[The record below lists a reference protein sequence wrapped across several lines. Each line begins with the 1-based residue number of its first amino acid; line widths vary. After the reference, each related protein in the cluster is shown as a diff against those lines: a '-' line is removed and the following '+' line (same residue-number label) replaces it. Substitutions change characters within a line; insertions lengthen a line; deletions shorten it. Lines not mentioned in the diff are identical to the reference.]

1 MYRKKLYYYKK
12 QRGDKMNI
20 NRISKRFL
28 LYTIISAAVLA
39 IAFSGCGM
47 RSAETAGEGIF
58 EEKEAMLLQEVPAM
72 EMATEESGDYDY
84 VEEEEYSDEAR
95 YSDTTNTMERKVIKT
110 AYLELEIEDGKFEKI
125 VFDITRLAENNGGFI
140 SHTQSH
146 SDSDGNLTSG
156 SITLRIPQDNYNSAL
171 DLVKEMGTVKS
182 ISVSGQDITQEYT
195 DLESRL
201 RNMEAQEEILLDL
214 MAQSKDV
221 SDSIEVQHELSYV
234 QEQIEIIKGRMNYLD
249 NMVSFSTIDIYLYEP
264 EPITSPSGWGFLEAL
279 RQGLRGAVTV
289 FNAILVFVIA
299 ASPIFIFIVIILLII
314 WLIIRSRRRRR
325 ARIEKK

>member
-1 MYRKKLYYYKK
+1 
-12 QRGDKMNI
+12 MNI
-20 NRISKRFL
+20 NRLSKRFL
-28 LYTIISAAVLA
+28 LFTIISVAVLA
-39 IAFSGCGM
+39 IAFTGCGM

-58 EEKEAMLLQEVPAM
+58 EEKEAMLLEEAPAM
-72 EMATEESGDYDY
+72 EMAGEDSAVY
-84 VEEEEYSDEAR
+84 EEERVYSDEVQ
-95 YSDTTNTMERKVIKT
+95 YSDTPSTVDRKVIKT

-140 SHTQSH
+140 SHTQSY
-146 SDSDGNLTSG
+146 SDMDGNLTSG
-156 SITLRIPQDNYNSAL
+156 SITIRIPQDKYNSAL
-171 DLVKEMGTVKS
+171 DLVKGMGTIKS

-221 SDSIEVQHELSYV
+221 SDSIEVQRELSHV
-234 QEQIEIIKGRMNYLD
+234 QEQVEVLKGRMNYLD

-264 EPITSPSGWGFLEAL
+264 EPITTSSGWGFLEAL
-279 RQGLRGAVTV
+279 KRGLRGAVTA
-289 FNAILVFVIA
+289 FNAMLVFVIA
-299 ASPIFIFIVIILLII
+299 GSPIFIFIVIILIVI

-325 ARIEKK
+325 IRVEKK

>member
-1 MYRKKLYYYKK
+1 
-12 QRGDKMNI
+12 MNI

-58 EEKEAMLLQEVPAM
+58 EEKEAMLLQEAPAM
-72 EMATEESGDYDY
+72 EMT
-84 VEEEEYSDEAR
+84 VEDSAIDKERAYSDEAYNDEVQ
-95 YSDTTNTMERKVIKT
+95 YSDAPGTADRKVIKT
-110 AYLELEIEDGKFEKI
+110 ACMELEIEDGKFEKI

-140 SHTQSH
+140 SHTQSY
-146 SDSDGNLTSG
+146 SDADGNLTSG

-221 SDSIEVQHELSYV
+221 SDSIEVQRELSHV
-234 QEQIEIIKGRMNYLD
+234 QEQVEVIKGRMNYLN

-264 EPITSPSGWGFLEAL
+264 EPITTSSGWGFLEAL
-279 RQGLRGAVTV
+279 RRGLRGAVTA

-299 ASPIFIFIVIILLII
+299 GSPVFIFITIILIVI

>member
-1 MYRKKLYYYKK
+1 MK
-12 QRGDKMNI
+12 I
-20 NRISKRFL
+20 NRITKRFL
-28 LYTIISAAVLA
+28 LFIIISALVLS
-39 IAFSGCGM
+39 IAFAGCGI
-47 RSAETAGEGIF
+47 RSVSPAEGDFF
-58 EEKEAMLLQEVPAM
+58 EEKEAGYIAEDQTM
-72 EMATEESGDYDY
+72 EMASEDYDN
-84 VEEEEYSDEAR
+84 VEEEEYNDEIR

-140 SHTQSH
+140 SHTQSY

-156 SITLRIPQDNYNSAL
+156 SITLRIPKDKYSSSL
-171 DLVKEMGTVKS
+171 DLVKGMGTVKS
-182 ISVSGQDITQEYT
+182 IEVSGQDVTQEYT

-214 MAQSKDV
+214 MAQSKNV
-221 SDSIEVQHELSYV
+221 SDSIEVQRELNYV
-234 QEQIEIIKGRMNYLD
+234 QEQVEIIKGRMNYLD

-264 EPITSPSGWGFLEAL
+264 EPITTSSGWGFLEAL
-279 RQGLRGAVTV
+279 KQGLRGAVTV

-299 ASPIFIFIVIILLII
+299 ASPIFIFIVIILIVI

-325 ARIEKK
+325 TRIEKK

>member
-1 MYRKKLYYYKK
+1 
-12 QRGDKMNI
+12 MNI

-47 RSAETAGEGIF
+47 RSAETAGGGIF
-58 EEKEAMLLQEVPAM
+58 EEKEAMLLEEAPAM
-72 EMATEESGDYDY
+72 EMA
-84 VEEEEYSDEAR
+84 VEDSAIDKERAYSDEAYNDEVQ
-95 YSDTTNTMERKVIKT
+95 YSDASGTADRKVIKT
-110 AYLELEIEDGKFEKI
+110 ACMELEIEDGKFEKI

-140 SHTQSH
+140 SHTQSY
-146 SDSDGNLTSG
+146 SDADGNLTSG

-171 DLVKEMGTVKS
+171 DLVKEMGKVKS

-221 SDSIEVQHELSYV
+221 SDSIEVQRELSHV
-234 QEQIEIIKGRMNYLD
+234 QEQVEVIKGRMNYLD

-264 EPITSPSGWGFLEAL
+264 EPITTSSGWGFLEAL
-279 RQGLRGAVTV
+279 RRGLRGAVTA
-289 FNAILVFVIA
+289 FNAMLVFIIA
-299 ASPIFIFIVIILLII
+299 GSPIFIFIIIILIVIWII
-314 WLIIRSRRRRR
+314 VRSRRRRR

>member
-1 MYRKKLYYYKK
+1 MK
-12 QRGDKMNI
+12 I
-20 NRISKRFL
+20 NRLTKRVL
-28 LYTIISAAVLA
+28 LFIIISALVLS
-39 IAFSGCGM
+39 IAFAGCGI
-47 RSAETAGEGIF
+47 RSAAPAEEDFF
-58 EEKEAMLLQEVPAM
+58 EEKEAGYIEEAQAM
-72 EMATEESGDYDY
+72 EMTAEAPEEYGD
-84 VEEEEYSDEAR
+84 VEEQEYSDEIR

-140 SHTQSH
+140 SHTQSY
-146 SDSDGNLTSG
+146 SDPDGNLTSG
-156 SITLRIPQDNYNSAL
+156 SITLRIPKDKYSSAL
-171 DLVKEMGTVKS
+171 DLVKGMGTVKS
-182 ISVSGQDITQEYT
+182 ISVSGQDVTQEYT

-221 SDSIEVQHELSYV
+221 SDSIEVQRELSYV
-234 QEQIEIIKGRMNYLD
+234 QEQVEIIKGRMNYLD

-264 EPITSPSGWGFLEAL
+264 EPITTSSGWGFLEAL
-279 RQGLRGAVTV
+279 KQGLRGAVTV

-299 ASPIFIFIVIILLII
+299 ASPIFIFIVIILIVI

-325 ARIEKK
+325 TRIEKK